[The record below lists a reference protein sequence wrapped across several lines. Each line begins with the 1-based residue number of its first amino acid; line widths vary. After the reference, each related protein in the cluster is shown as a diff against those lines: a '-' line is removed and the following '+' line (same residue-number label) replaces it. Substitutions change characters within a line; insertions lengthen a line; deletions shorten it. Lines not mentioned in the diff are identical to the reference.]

1 MTNTTRTRH
10 WLQRLTII
18 LASVAAFMLTLGM
31 TTIISKAATDPHS
44 NESVSNPVNWT
55 KWQNNP
61 LLKFIDEPDT
71 GPINQSEYAGDY
83 VTINHDYQWRA
94 SGDVVATLTRP
105 DQFQIVL
112 QKAGEKPTSMK
123 LNVFNDGQ
131 ELTPDQYQVT
141 ELGTDPQNWF
151 NYLVSAPIP
160 SSVPKS
166 IDSNNINDKIAFTNK
181 IIYEFTP
188 IPTAGRGVHLYPQAP
203 AIIDL
208 PELIRVFYKDATT
221 GKDIQNPTII
231 GQNQKIGLNT
241 TVTAPTI
248 SGYELKKNQGIQYL
262 NADFDKD
269 KIYKF
274 FYDGAIEHGAT
285 KEQAEM
291 EAQDSVDSYTTLTD
305 PDARSEALAYGFLT
319 CQTCEKA
326 SSLMYELISTKDNT
340 FENGNVTKTL
350 STGALPQAVIFWYN
364 KSTTPPKPGPDPKPT
379 PKPNPVPTPNPT
391 PNPTPAPTPQPQP
404 TPTPSNQPV
413 VEAKKGSAV
422 YALKP
427 IYVYKNKDFKKSERI
442 ASYTKK
448 PRINRPMFVVT
459 GTAHAKNGALRY
471 AVRDVNHHSKTD
483 GKRGYI
489 TASWSFVRPVY
500 YQSNHGIMTVIN
512 PTGVNEYTN
521 KDLTGKVKNIKQG
534 TVLKVKAIV
543 HHNLTTRYQL
553 SNGHYITGNRK
564 LVISG
569 KMNQPHKIKVKKAV
583 YRYNNANFSKKTKL
597 IKKGTVLKVKTWTYS
612 HPYSTKKHGTK
623 VYHVTGGYVTAN
635 GKYIKVIG

>member
-55 KWQNNP
+55 DWQKNP
-61 LLKFIDEPDT
+61 ILKFDS
-71 GPINQSEYAGDY
+71 GPSDKEGSEGFIKTYNYDY
-83 VTINHDYQWRA
+83 HWIK
-94 SGDVVATLTRP
+94 SGDVIATFTR
-105 DQFQIVL
+105 DDKFEFIVE
-112 QKAGEKPTSMK
+112 AGKITPTSFK
-123 LNVFNDGQ
+123 LNVFNNG
-131 ELTPDQYQVT
+131 EKLSEDQYQVT
-141 ELGTDPQNWF
+141 DIGKDSQDWYQYDL
-151 NYLVSAPIP
+151 LVPVP
-160 SSVPKS
+160 TNVPKS
-166 IDSNNINDKIAFTNK
+166 LDSNNTSDKMLFSQQINFAFTPHPSGSGANLR
-181 IIYEFTP
+181 YLVN
-188 IPTAGRGVHLYPQAP
+188 AVV
-203 AIIDL
+203 DL
-208 PELIRVFYKDATT
+208 PELVRVFYKDAAT
-221 GKDIQNPTII
+221 GKNIQDSTVI
-231 GQNQKIGLNT
+231 GQNQKIGSKGT
-241 TVTAPTI
+241 TITAPTI
-248 SGYELKKNQGIQYL
+248 SGYELKKNQSIQYL
-262 NADFDKD
+262 NADFDKE
-269 KIYKF
+269 KLYKF
-274 FYDGAIEHGAT
+274 FYEDSGGTH
-285 KEQAEM
+285 EQADNNAKYYSE
-291 EAQDSVDSYTTLTD
+291 SFTTLTD
-305 PDARSEALAYGFLT
+305 SDVRSFALAFDFL
-319 CQTCEKA
+319 QSDIA
-326 SSLMYELISTKDNT
+326 SHFLYEVLSTKDNT

-379 PKPNPVPTPNPT
+379 PKPKPNPNPVPTPNPA
-391 PNPTPAPTPQPQP
+391 PNPTPAPTPQPEP

-459 GTAHAKNGALRY
+459 GTAQAKNGALRY

-512 PTGVNEYTN
+512 PTGVNEYIN
-521 KDLTGKVKNIKQG
+521 KNLTGKVKNIKQG

-635 GKYIKVIG
+635 GKYVKMIG